1 MTFTSKLPSATQ
13 GPLAYGLTAALA
25 VGIALL
31 TLLPLATPPLSS
43 EGGDKVYHF
52 VAFAGLMLP
61 VATLRPRALLW
72 MIPAA
77 LLFGA
82 GIEII
87 QPYVNRS
94 RDVADFLA
102 DGAGVLAGSAC
113 GLAIHK
119 LRVGHDRGVPKP

>member
-1 MTFTSKLPSATQ
+1 MTSGSTFHAAKEKAF
-13 GPLAYGLTAALA
+13 AYGLTAALA
-25 VGIALL
+25 AVIAVL
-31 TLLPLATPPLSS
+31 TLLPLAAPPLASD
-43 EGGDKVYHF
+43 GGDKVYHF

-61 VATLRPRALLW
+61 VAVLQPRALVW

-94 RDVADFLA
+94 RDLADFMA
-102 DGAGVLAGSAC
+102 DGAGVIAGSVC
-113 GLAIHK
+113 GWAGHW
-119 LRVGHDRGVPKP
+119 LRVRHTR